1 MTRCA
6 HIEVTVSLVKAT
18 KGRVKVQRR
27 GIGFKDYWVNSFLP
41 GLKRAVSWS
50 VKTEIIPTRGTWL
63 GIDDNIGKYLD
74 DVSVSIEDGDLV
86 LLFTD
91 GITEAID
98 KNGEMYGQERLEQAL
113 NQYADLPVGKLLDR
127 VIKEVKVFQ
136 EEQLDDMTLV
146 AIKKCHSTESKRS

>member
-1 MTRCA
+1 M
-6 HIEVTVSLVKAT
+6 
-18 KGRVKVQRR
+18 
-27 GIGFKDYWVNSFLP
+27 NSFLP

-63 GIDDNIGKYLD
+63 GIDDNIGKYLA

-127 VIKEVKVFQ
+127 VIKDVKVFQ
-136 EEQLDDMTLV
+136 GEQLDDMTLV
-146 AIKKCHSTESKRS
+146 VIKKCHSTESKRSWCVLNLSEQ